1 MKFFTISVYTI
12 SKNFLEGGIFLLRS
26 IFNIFVVISCFFML
40 TTLHAEAAGFKD
52 VSKDHFAYK
61 AVLWAQK
68 YEIIN
73 GYSDGT
79 FKPNEVITEQQFAKL
94 LTNYFELDVAE
105 DELKKQTAQ
114 ENWSDVFYD
123 SLASYGVPLNGYL
136 HNGVRS
142 QPVKRGVVAQA
153 IAHLADGKHNL
164 NGSIEFLLEHAI
176 STGQNPKYENS
187 DLQKFFGTKNNMT
200 RAQVVTLLYRMDSMD
215 FYYISDDAD
224 TIHENA
230 NNLSLNE
237 RAVQAKKQLDS
248 SLQQGPSSNNIW
260 QGNYSYIY
268 QWGKGAYERNA
279 RYVTISNATSKDF
292 YVKLSAYD
300 GKYEGTTE
308 GYAVITSAKKAI
320 MQESVKGN
328 RCIIEFEHLNN
339 AIKVTEID
347 CGAERT
353 NGTNFSGTL
362 RKQ

>member
-1 MKFFTISVYTI
+1 M
-12 SKNFLEGGIFLLRS
+12 LRS
-26 IFNIFVVISCFFML
+26 IFNTFVIIACLFML
-40 TTLHAEAAGFKD
+40 TTLHAEASGFKD
-52 VSKDHFAYK
+52 VPKDHFAYN

-79 FKPNEVITEQQFAKL
+79 FKPSETITEQQFAKL
-94 LTNYFELDVAE
+94 LANYFELDTVE
-105 DELKKQTAQ
+105 NELKKQTTQ

-136 HNGVRS
+136 HNTIRS

-153 IAHLADGKHNL
+153 IAHLADGKHDL
-164 NGSIEFLLEHAI
+164 NSSIEFLLEHYI
-176 STGQNPKYENS
+176 STGQNPKYENR
-187 DLQKFFGTKNNMT
+187 DLQKFFGTTNNMT

-215 FYYISDDAD
+215 FYYISDDAEA
-224 TIHENA
+224 THENVD
-230 NNLSLNE
+230 NLSLNE
-237 RAVQAKKQLDS
+237 RATQAKKRLDT
-248 SLQQGPSSNNIW
+248 SLQQNPSNNSTW
-260 QGNYSYIY
+260 HGNYRYVY

-320 MQESVKGN
+320 MQESSKGN

-347 CGAERT
+347 CSAERT

>member
-1 MKFFTISVYTI
+1 MFRT
-12 SKNFLEGGIFLLRS
+12 
-26 IFNIFVVISCFFML
+26 IFNTVVIAACFFIL
-40 TTLHAEAAGFKD
+40 TALHAEAAGFKD
-52 VSKDHFAYK
+52 VPKEHFAYD

-79 FKPNEVITEQQFAKL
+79 FKPNEMITEQQFAKL
-94 LTNYFELDVAE
+94 LANYFELEIVE
-105 DELKKQTAQ
+105 DELKKQTTT
-114 ENWSDVFYD
+114 EIWSDEFYN

-136 HNGVRS
+136 HNSIRS

-153 IAHLADGKHNL
+153 IAHLADAQQNL
-164 NGSIEFLLEHAI
+164 NSSIEFLLEHSI
-176 STGQNPKYENS
+176 STGQNPKYENR
-187 DLQKFFGTKNNMT
+187 DLQKFFGSTNNMT

-215 FYYISDDAD
+215 FYYISDDAEA
-224 TIHENA
+224 IHKNED
-230 NNLSLNE
+230 NNSLNE
-237 RAVQAKKQLDS
+237 RAIEAKKQLDA
-248 SLQQGPSSNNIW
+248 SLQQNPSSSNLWN
-260 QGNYSYIY
+260 GNYRYVY
-268 QWGKGAYERNA
+268 QWGKGQYERNA
-279 RYVTISNATSKDF
+279 RYVTISSANSKDF
-292 YVKLSAYD
+292 YVRLSAYD

-320 MQESVKGN
+320 MQESIKGN

-347 CGAERT
+347 CSAERT